1 MDKSLTDT
9 SSDLIQLFIVS
20 DPIEYILGKSVV
32 AEPGT
37 RWYYSGG
44 DVNLLGEIIRKATG
58 LRIDDFAEQYF
69 SPLGITEYGGNYA
82 IQDYM
87 SPIHEIITHY
97 ILPAV
102 Q

>member
-1 MDKSLTDT
+1 MTDT

-20 DPIEYILGKSVV
+20 DPIEYILGKTVA

-37 RWYYSGG
+37 RFYYSGG
-44 DVNLLGEIIRKATG
+44 DVNLLGEIIRKASG

-69 SPLGITEYGGNYA
+69 FAPLGITEYGENYA

-87 SPIHEIITHY
+87 SPIHKIITHY

>member
-20 DPIEYILGKSVV
+20 DPIEYILAKPVV
-32 AEPGT
+32 AELGT

-44 DVNLLGEIIRKATG
+44 DVNLLGEIIRKSAS

-69 SPLGITEYGGNYA
+69 LPPSVSQNMEGIM
-82 IQDYM
+82 QFR
-87 SPIHEIITHY
+87 IT
-97 ILPAV
+97 
-102 Q
+102 